1 MRVLEPETA
10 GHFERGM
17 KKHAATARR
26 RAETTSRE
34 AQKRLGLRFG
44 KPFSR

>member
-17 KKHAATARR
+17 KNHATTARR
-26 RAETTSRE
+26 RAKMTGRE
-34 AQKRLGLRFG
+34 AQKCRRLQFG
-44 KPFSR
+44 KRLSR

>member
-17 KKHAATARR
+17 KNHAPTARR
-26 RAETTSRE
+26 RAKMTDRE
-34 AQKRLGLRFG
+34 AQKCRRLQFG
-44 KPFSR
+44 KLLSR

>member
-17 KKHAATARR
+17 KNHAATARR
-26 RAETTSRE
+26 RAKMSGDG
-34 AQKRLGLRFG
+34 QPKRLRFQGG
-44 KPFSR
+44 KPFSH